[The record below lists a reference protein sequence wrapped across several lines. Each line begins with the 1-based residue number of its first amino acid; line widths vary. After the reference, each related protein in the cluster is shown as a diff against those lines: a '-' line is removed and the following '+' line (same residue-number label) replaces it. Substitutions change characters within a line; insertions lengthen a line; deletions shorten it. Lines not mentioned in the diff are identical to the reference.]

1 MGAPVV
7 DKVMSSGGSNDTSG
21 SPAPLRIL
29 LVDDD
34 TQRGAMLERTLADA
48 GHRIV
53 ARASGTDDLL
63 ERVRAHRPDMIIVD
77 VSSPN
82 RDMLEQMR
90 HVSREQARPI
100 VMFVDGTDETMAV
113 EAVRAGVTS
122 YVVDGLSAARVKPI
136 MDVAIARFRA
146 IQELRDELDKAR
158 ASLVGRKFVER
169 AKGILMAQR
178 NCNEDEAYRALR
190 KLAMDK
196 GKRLSEIAEQVIAVS
211 DLLAPPKP

>member
-1 MGAPVV
+1 MNANG
-7 DKVMSSGGSNDTSG
+7 SGDGLAT
-21 SPAPLRIL
+21 PAPLRIL

-34 TQRGAMLERTLADA
+34 AQRGAMLERTLTEA
-48 GHRIV
+48 GHQIV
-53 ARASGTDDLL
+53 AQASGTDDLL
-63 ERVRAHRPDMIIVD
+63 DRVRAYAPDMIIVD

-100 VMFVDGTDETMAV
+100 VMFVDDTDESMAV

-136 MDVAIARFRA
+136 MDVAIARFKA
-146 IQELRDELDKAR
+146 LQELRDELDKAR
-158 ASLVGRKFVER
+158 VSLVERKLVER

-178 NCNEDEAYRALR
+178 GIGEDEAYRALR

-196 GKRLSEIAEQVIAVS
+196 GKRLAEIAEQVIAVS

>member
-1 MGAPVV
+1 MTKAACSDTGPGA
-7 DKVMSSGGSNDTSG
+7 
-21 SPAPLRIL
+21 AALLRIL

-34 TQRGAMLERTLADA
+34 VQRGAMLERTLSEA
-48 GHRIV
+48 GHRVV
-53 ARASGTDDLL
+53 ARVSGTDELVVC
-63 ERVRAHRPDMIIVD
+63 VREHAPDMIIID

-100 VMFVDGTDETMAV
+100 VMFVDDSDESMAI

-122 YVVDGLSAARVKPI
+122 YVVDGLSMARVKPI
-136 MDVAIARFRA
+136 MNVAIARFRA
-146 IQELRDELDKAR
+146 LQELRDELDKAR
-158 ASLVGRKFVER
+158 ASLVERKLIER

-178 NCNEDEAYRALR
+178 GVGEEQAYHALR

-196 GKRLSEIAEQVIAVS
+196 GKRLAEIAEQVISVT
-211 DLLAPPKP
+211 DLLLPPGA

>member
-1 MGAPVV
+1 
-7 DKVMSSGGSNDTSG
+7 MSANGSNDGPSAL
-21 SPAPLRIL
+21 APLRIL

-34 TQRGAMLERTLADA
+34 TQRGAMLERTLTEA
-48 GHRIV
+48 GHQIV
-53 ARASGTDDLL
+53 ARASGIDDLL
-63 ERVRAHRPDMIIVD
+63 DCVRAHMPDMIIVD

-90 HVSREQARPI
+90 HVSRERARPI
-100 VMFVDGTDETMAV
+100 VMFVDDTDETMAI

-136 MDVAIARFRA
+136 MNVAIARFRA
-146 IQELRDELDKAR
+146 LQELRDELDKAR
-158 ASLVGRKFVER
+158 ASLAERKLVER

-178 NCNEDEAYRALR
+178 GLGEEDAYRALR

-196 GKRLSEIAEQVIAVS
+196 GKRLAEIAEQVIAIS
-211 DLLAPPKP
+211 DLLTPPKP

>member
-1 MGAPVV
+1 MGIYT
-7 DKVMSSGGSNDTSG
+7 VMNAKGSGDGLAT
-21 SPAPLRIL
+21 PAPLRIL

-34 TQRGAMLERTLADA
+34 AQRGAMLERTLTEA

-53 ARASGTDDLL
+53 AQASGTDDLL
-63 ERVRAHRPDMIIVD
+63 DRVRAHAPDMIIVD

-100 VMFVDGTDETMAV
+100 VMFVDDTDETMAI

-136 MDVAIARFRA
+136 MDVAIARFKA
-146 IQELRDELDKAR
+146 LQELRDELDKAR
-158 ASLVGRKFVER
+158 ASLVERKLVER

-178 NCNEDEAYRALR
+178 GIGEDEAYRALR

-196 GKRLSEIAEQVIAVS
+196 GKRLAEIAEQVISVS
-211 DLLAPPKP
+211 DLLGPPKS

>member
-1 MGAPVV
+1 MTAADEVNA
-7 DKVMSSGGSNDTSG
+7 S
-21 SPAPLRIL
+21 APLRIL

-34 TQRGAMLERTLADA
+34 TQRGAMLARTLTAA
-48 GHRIV
+48 GHLIV
-53 ARASGTDDLL
+53 AHASGTDELL
-63 ERVRAHRPDMIIVD
+63 EQVRAHEPDMIIVD

-100 VMFVDGTDETMAV
+100 VMFVDATDETMAI

-146 IQELRDELDKAR
+146 LQELRDELDQAR
-158 ASLVGRKFVER
+158 ASLVERKLVER

-178 NCNEDEAYRALR
+178 GLSEEQAYGALR

-196 GKRLSEIAEQVIAVS
+196 GKRLAEIAEQVISIS
-211 DLLAPPKP
+211 DLLAPSP

>member
-1 MGAPVV
+1 VGVYT
-7 DKVMSSGGSNDTSG
+7 VMNAKGSGDGSNA
-21 SPAPLRIL
+21 PAPLRIL

-34 TQRGAMLERTLADA
+34 AQRGAMLERTLTEA
-48 GHRIV
+48 GHQIV
-53 ARASGTDDLL
+53 AQASGTDDLL
-63 ERVRAHRPDMIIVD
+63 DRVRAHAPDMIIVD

-100 VMFVDGTDETMAV
+100 VMFVDDADETMAI

-146 IQELRDELDKAR
+146 LQELRDELDKAR
-158 ASLVGRKFVER
+158 ASLVERKLVER

-178 NCNEDEAYRALR
+178 GIGEDEAYRALR

-196 GKRLSEIAEQVIAVS
+196 GKRLAEIAEQVISVS

>member
-1 MGAPVV
+1 MGVYT
-7 DKVMSSGGSNDTSG
+7 VMNAKGSGDGSST
-21 SPAPLRIL
+21 PAPLRIL

-34 TQRGAMLERTLADA
+34 AQRGAMLERTLTEA
-48 GHRIV
+48 GHQIV
-53 ARASGTDDLL
+53 AQASGTDDLL
-63 ERVRAHRPDMIIVD
+63 DRVRAYAPDMIIVD

-100 VMFVDGTDETMAV
+100 VMFVDDTDESMAI

-136 MDVAIARFRA
+136 MDVAIARFKA
-146 IQELRDELDKAR
+146 LQELRDELDKAR
-158 ASLVGRKFVER
+158 ASLVERKLVER

-178 NCNEDEAYRALR
+178 GIGEDEAYRALR

-196 GKRLSEIAEQVIAVS
+196 GKRLAEIAEQVISVS
-211 DLLAPPKP
+211 DLLGPPKP

>member
-1 MGAPVV
+1 M
-7 DKVMSSGGSNDTSG
+7 
-21 SPAPLRIL
+21 PAPLRIL

-34 TQRGAMLERTLADA
+34 AQRGAMLERTLTEA
-48 GHRIV
+48 GHQIV

-63 ERVRAHRPDMIIVD
+63 ERVRAHVPDMIIVE

-100 VMFVDGTDETMAV
+100 VMFVDDTDEAMAV

-146 IQELRDELDKAR
+146 LQELRDELDKAR
-158 ASLVGRKFVER
+158 ASLAERKLVER

-178 NCNEDEAYRALR
+178 GLSEDEAYRALR

-196 GKRLSEIAEQVIAVS
+196 GKRLAEIAEQVIAVS
-211 DLLAPPKP
+211 DLLAPPRI

>member
-1 MGAPVV
+1 MGVYT
-7 DKVMSSGGSNDTSG
+7 VMNAKGSGDGSNA
-21 SPAPLRIL
+21 PAPLRIL

-34 TQRGAMLERTLADA
+34 AQRGAMLERTLTEA
-48 GHRIV
+48 GHQIV
-53 ARASGTDDLL
+53 AQASGTDDLL
-63 ERVRAHRPDMIIVD
+63 DRVRAHAPDMIIVD

-100 VMFVDGTDETMAV
+100 VMFVDDADETMAI

-146 IQELRDELDKAR
+146 LQELRDELDKAR
-158 ASLVGRKFVER
+158 ASLVERKLVER
-169 AKGILMAQR
+169 AKGILMSQR
-178 NCNEDEAYRALR
+178 GIGEDEAYRALR

-196 GKRLSEIAEQVIAVS
+196 GKRLAEIAEQVISVS